1 MITRKKGTRKRVNNS
16 DIDIALND
24 IYDKLEKLQP
34 LTEEM
39 LLTMTEQPDEGTVIV
54 VDENETPESSG
65 GGSSIAFYKGG
76 QWNIDINSKC
86 VPANKTGFKALLG
99 SKGASGTIIPGES
112 VFYNNDG
119 NIPIKSFDRNEILLN
134 VSTDKLS
141 IRKSDN
147 SADADIAGANATFS
161 GNNLKLGTGVV
172 DDGLLLQND
181 GGILK
186 FRNIADD
193 DYINIIVNQIR
204 TNDVK
209 DINGNK
215 TVEVGYGGGTVKNH
229 LKITNAVSGGGPSIT
244 AAGEETNV
252 PITITSKGTGN
263 ATFKAV
269 TGDVEIN
276 AGGGDITFKR
286 SLTTLGSFDTSGN
299 FTATGTSASSNGTCL
314 GKYQY
319 ETIVCGFTSLSAGNF
334 LPLVGGVANQTGTLG
349 KNEYIGMVAPYNGTI
364 EKILFRSEVAQNGT
378 LQMDI
383 HESADGTEVPAASAV
398 ATKDT
403 SINVA
408 DDTTQDISFASMTS
422 GTNVITKGRI
432 YAIKITA
439 PSAPND
445 TNVTVVFKWDITS

>member
-1 MITRKKGTRKRVNNS
+1 MITRKKGTRKRVNNPN
-16 DIDIALND
+16 IDTALND
-24 IYDKLEKLQP
+24 IYNKLER
-34 LTEEM
+34 
-39 LLTMTEQPDEGTVIV
+39 LLPATMQELLATTHEPDEGTVIV

-134 VSTDKLS
+134 VTKDKLS

-147 SADADIAGANATFS
+147 SNDADIAGANVTFS
-161 GNNLKLGTGVV
+161 GDNFKLGTG
-172 DDGLLLQND
+172 DI
-181 GGILK
+181 GILLK
-186 FRNIADD
+186 NNKGVLQLRNVEDD
-193 DYINIIVNQIR
+193 SNASLTVNQIR
-204 TNDVK
+204 CSHVMGDS
-209 DINGNK
+209 GNK
-215 TVEVGYGGGTVKNH
+215 TVEVGEAGGTVKNH

-319 ETIVCGFTSLSAGNF
+319 ETIVCGFTSLAAGNF
-334 LPLVGGVANQTGTLG
+334 LPLVGGVENQTGTLG
-349 KNEYIGMVAPYNGTI
+349 KNEYIGMVAPYTGTI

-378 LQMDI
+378 LEMDI

-403 SINVA
+403 SINIA

-432 YAIKITA
+432 YAIKITS
-439 PSAPND
+439 PSAPQD
-445 TNVTVVFKWDITS
+445 TNVTVVFKWDVTT